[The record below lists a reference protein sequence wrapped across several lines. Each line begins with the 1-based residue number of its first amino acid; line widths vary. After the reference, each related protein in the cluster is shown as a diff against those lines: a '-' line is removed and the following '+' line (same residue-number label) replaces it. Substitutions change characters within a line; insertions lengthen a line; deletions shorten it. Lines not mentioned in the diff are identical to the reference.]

1 MVIHVLS
8 NFGFII
14 SILINMLCDFGSYL
28 YFIYNIYIFDLAG
41 IWLSQM
47 NEEKW
52 RKNPED
58 FPTVSEFYFLS

>member
-1 MVIHVLS
+1 
-8 NFGFII
+8 
-14 SILINMLCDFGSYL
+14 MLCDFGSYL

-41 IWLSQM
+41 TWLSQV